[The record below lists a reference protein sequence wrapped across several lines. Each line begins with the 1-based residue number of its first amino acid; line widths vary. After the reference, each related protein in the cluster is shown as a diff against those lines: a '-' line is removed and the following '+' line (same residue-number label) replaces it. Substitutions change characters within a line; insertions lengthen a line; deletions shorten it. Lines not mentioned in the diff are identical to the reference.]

1 MFKLLFLL
9 LSLTNTYTYADTK
22 LEAGNVYDI
31 TWNETKAEQVN
42 LELEILINDT
52 WVSHDKQDNSFLSV
66 ILDGKLG
73 KYNWDVPS
81 ELSEHWN
88 YESRITLS
96 DTNSDDI
103 ILNRMF
109 NFYGMTIY
117 PIEDLYINETLHISW
132 NTNIQKNFTLILTNG
147 KDEFPIV
154 EYINDLEYYTDLT
167 DLPELTEGEYYV
179 VIKYHIEN
187 LENDNDILTSCVG
200 GRNRRSCVGGRR
212 NRRGCCLRLTGT
224 FESNR
229 FNIMEEELY
238 ANSGSG
244 SFIDNSGSGSFIDNS
259 GSGSGINP
267 EVINYSNNTKFKK
280 CLGNIYCVF
289 FLSITSLSIA
299 ICLIC
304 GICMCCNR

>member
-22 LEAGNVYDI
+22 LEAGNVYEL
-31 TWNETKAEQVN
+31 ETQADQVN

-52 WVSHDKQDNSFLSV
+52 WVSHDKRDNSFLSV

-73 KYNWDVPS
+73 KYDWVVPS

-96 DTNSDDI
+96 DTNSNNI

-109 NFYGMTIY
+109 NFYGMTIH

-132 NTNIQKNFTLILTNG
+132 NTNIQKNFTLILTDG
-147 KDEFPIV
+147 KEEYPIV
-154 EYINDLEYYTDLT
+154 EYINDLEYYINLKN
-167 DLPELTEGEYYV
+167 LGNLQEKEYYI
-179 VIKYHIEN
+179 VIKYYIEN

-200 GRNRRSCVGGRR
+200 GRHRRSCVGGRR

-229 FNIMEEELY
+229 FTIFNENNIVDDIEYGESVVE
-238 ANSGSG
+238 GSG
-244 SFIDNSGSGSFIDNS
+244 FIFPDG
-259 GSGSGINP
+259 
-267 EVINYSNNTKFKK
+267 NNTNSNKELFDTCFDNKYCIAFFSTMCVLILLVLW
-280 CLGNIYCVF
+280 CLVCAV
-289 FLSITSLSIA
+289 
-299 ICLIC
+299 
-304 GICMCCNR
+304 CCRH

>member
-9 LSLTNTYTYADTK
+9 LSLTLPHTYADTK
-22 LEAGNVYDI
+22 LEAGNVYELD
-31 TWNETKAEQVN
+31 TKADQVN

-52 WVSHDKQDNSFLSV
+52 WVSHDKQDYSFLSV

-73 KYNWDVPS
+73 KYDWDVPS

-88 YESRITLS
+88 YESPITLS
-96 DTNSDDI
+96 DTNSDNI

-109 NFYGMTIY
+109 NFYGMTIH
-117 PIEDLYINETLHISW
+117 PIEDLYINDTLHISW
-132 NTNIQKNFTLILTNG
+132 NTNIQKNFTLILTDG
-147 KDEFPIV
+147 KEEFPIV
-154 EYINDLEYYTDLT
+154 EYYTDLR
-167 DLPELTEGEYYV
+167 DLRNLREGEYYV
-179 VIKYHIEN
+179 VIKYYIEN
-187 LENDNDILTSCVG
+187 IDNENLDNENLDNDILTSCVG
-200 GRNRRSCVGGRR
+200 GRHRRSCVGGRR
-212 NRRGCCLRLTGT
+212 NRRGCCLRVTRT

-238 ANSGSG
+238 DNSGSG
-244 SFIDNSGSGSFIDNS
+244 GSGFIDNSGSGLIDNS
-259 GSGSGINP
+259 GSGSNP

-280 CLGNIYCVF
+280 CLDNIYCVF
-289 FLSITSLSIA
+289 FFSITSLSVA